1 MMNMRSGVNRDM
13 IFLSTAEAEKS
24 WISSIEDS
32 LGIIG
37 NIQTLYSV
45 LVVMALIILFCVS
58 VMGFTKKVSA
68 ESIKQVAVFKKNRKY
83 IPELFTE
90 LNSNLENLRYFVFC
104 NIWKRRI
111 IREFNRQ
118 FNNAQ
123 GKEIAQML
131 SNDLLTQKLPYRTK
145 VDDLMIAIAKRREV
159 IEQLKEDKEQNRKK
173 YGEKFFYI
181 REFIYFIPAKLSM
194 LYTRCELL
202 RTQNLIIVGSAG
214 NGKTNL
220 LCSLTE
226 NIINNNMPCL
236 FLNSRDI
243 DCDCYDYVVSKLL
256 PKSLLSA
263 QKIFFT
269 IISGLLTLSNKYFF
283 VVIDAINENDTEIFA
298 SSIGKMIAELSK
310 YKRIKV
316 ICSCRSEYFDARY
329 KKYFEKCAAEPYI
342 FALDQMEYGDRAKE
356 KMMFLYRKY
365 YNVNVSLSAN
375 VRERL
380 MHSLLLMRLFFEVN
394 SGRNTDNL
402 ELRDAEIYKAYIE
415 KVTQD
420 AEPFDFQSKVNNLAK
435 LMVER
440 KEFKEIKLEDLG
452 LSTDD
457 YARFKNVLDDNLVI
471 SRKIQAGTGITERS
485 VEYVYFVFD
494 ELRDFCIARYLLT
507 TEEEQR
513 DSSYS
518 GFFAFVAELN
528 EQCLSP
534 LEGIL
539 KYAYYYFK
547 KSDRYDLCQA
557 LLNNFSEFV
566 PHDKQNWWDRQEVFS
581 NFGLSLVFQ
590 AASDLPDFE
599 LEYIVKC
606 ISKDPSSFWDMYR
619 FLLRNEYVGA
629 RPNTR
634 LLTSL
639 MLERI
644 PYTEMQEIVNRFFA
658 DRDKRYYYSNS
669 PRAIDNLC
677 DAIDKFARH
686 KGGLPMHM
694 KTFLVILAALEPQE
708 AALSEYE
715 DYVEEVVA
723 APEFATCNTELQQEI
738 IELKERRDSINGLNA
753 TDFLA
758 DLLKGVVWDEE

>member
-24 WISSIEDS
+24 LISSIEDS

-45 LVVMALIILFCVS
+45 LTAIALIVLFWLS
-58 VMGFTKKVSA
+58 VVGFAKKVNEKSL
-68 ESIKQVAVFKKNRKY
+68 KQVAVFEKNRKY

-90 LNSNLENLRYFVFC
+90 LNGNLENLRYFVFS
-104 NIWKRRI
+104 NRWKGRI
-111 IREFNRQ
+111 IREYNRQ

-123 GKEIAQML
+123 GKEIAQIL
-131 SNDLLTQKLPYRTK
+131 SNDLLTRRLPYRIN
-145 VDDLMIAIAKRREV
+145 VDDLMIAIAERKKA
-159 IEQLKEDKEQNRKK
+159 IEQLNEDKEHNYKK
-173 YGEKFFYI
+173 YGERYFYI
-181 REFIYFIPAKLSM
+181 REYTYFIPAKLSM

-202 RTQNLIIVGSAG
+202 KEKNLIIVGSAG

-220 LCSLTE
+220 LCSLVET
-226 NIINNNMPCL
+226 IINYNAPCL
-236 FLNSRDI
+236 FINSRDV
-243 DCDCYDYVVSKLL
+243 DCDCFDYVVSKLL
-256 PKSLLSA
+256 PEKLLHTKKAFLTVVSWLLLLSN
-263 QKIFFT
+263 Q
-269 IISGLLTLSNKYFF
+269 YFF
-283 VVIDAINENDTEIFA
+283 VVIDAINENDSQIFA
-298 SSIGKMIAELSK
+298 ASIGKMIDGLSK

-329 KKYFEKCAAEPYI
+329 KKYFEKCSTNPYI
-342 FALDQMEYGDRAKE
+342 FALDQVEYDERAKE
-356 KMMFLYRKY
+356 KMMFLYQQY
-365 YNVNVSLSAN
+365 YDVHVLLSAN

-394 SGRNTDNL
+394 AGRNTDNL
-402 ELRDAEIYKAYIE
+402 ELCDAEIYKVYLE

-420 AEPFDFQSKVNNLAK
+420 AEPFDFKSKVNNLTK

-440 KEFKEIKLEDLG
+440 MDFKEIKLDDLG
-452 LSTDD
+452 LSTEDQ
-457 YARFKNVLDDNLVI
+457 ARFKSVLDDNLVI
-471 SRKIQAGTGITERS
+471 SRKIQAGTGITERAD
-485 VEYVYFVFD
+485 EYVYFVFD

-507 TEEEQR
+507 AEEEKKDGAYR
-513 DSSYS
+513 
-518 GFFAFVAELN
+518 GFLSFVEELN
-528 EQCLSP
+528 QQCLSP

-539 KYAYYYFK
+539 KYSYYYFK
-547 KSDRYDLCQA
+547 KINRYDLCQT
-557 LLNNFSEFV
+557 LLENFSDFV
-566 PHDKQNWWDRQEVFS
+566 SQDKQNWWERQEVFS

-590 AASDLPDFE
+590 AASDLLDFE

-629 RPNTR
+629 KPDTR

-639 MLERI
+639 ILERI
-644 PYTEMQEIVNRFFA
+644 PYADMQEIVNRFFA

-694 KTFLVILAALEPQE
+694 KTFLVVLAALEPQE
-708 AALSEYE
+708 AALNEYE

-723 APEFATCNTELQQEI
+723 TPEFATCNTELQQEI
-738 IELKERRDSINGLNA
+738 IELKERRDSINGFNA

>member
-1 MMNMRSGVNRDM
+1 MNVA
-13 IFLSTAEAEKS
+13 FLTAGTQKNS
-24 WISSIEDS
+24 FVDIIENW
-32 LGIIG
+32 LGWIG
-37 NIQTLYSV
+37 NLETLYGVICFVGLFLLFWRAVV
-45 LVVMALIILFCVS
+45 LFRKRVNAISLRQ
-58 VMGFTKKVSA
+58 VSA
-68 ESIKQVAVFKKNRKY
+68 FKRNKKY

-90 LNSNLENLRYFVFC
+90 LNGNLENLRYFVFS
-104 NIWKRRI
+104 NRWKRRI
-111 IREFNRQ
+111 IREYNRQ
-118 FNNAQ
+118 FSNAQ
-123 GKEIAQML
+123 GKEIAHII
-131 SNDLLTQKLPYRTK
+131 SNDLLTRKLPYKTN
-145 VDDLMIAIAKRREV
+145 VDDLMIAINQRSKV
-159 IEQLKEDKEQNRKK
+159 IEQIKEDKEQNHKK

-181 REFIYFIPAKLSM
+181 REYTYFIPAKLAM

-202 RTQNLIIVGSAG
+202 KAKNLVIVGSAG

-220 LCSLTE
+220 LCSLVE
-226 NIINNNMPCL
+226 NIINNNAPCL
-236 FLNSRDI
+236 FINSRDI
-243 DCDCYDYVVSKLL
+243 DCDCFDYFAKKLL
-256 PKSLLSA
+256 PDRLLNAKKVFLSVV
-263 QKIFFT
+263 
-269 IISGLLTLSNKYFF
+269 SGLLLLSNKNFF

-298 SSIGKMIAELSK
+298 SSIGKMIDELSK

-342 FALDQMEYGDRAKE
+342 FALDQVEYGDRAKE

-365 YNVNVSLSAN
+365 YNVHVSLSEN

-394 SGRNTDNL
+394 SGRDTDNL

-420 AEPFDFQSKVNNLAK
+420 AEPFDFQSKVNTLAK

-440 KEFKEIKLEDLG
+440 KEFKEIKIEDIG
-452 LSTDD
+452 LSTEDS
-457 YARFKNVLDDNLVI
+457 ARFRNVLDDNLVI

-507 TEEEQR
+507 TEEEHQ
-513 DSSYS
+513 DGAYS

-547 KSDRYDLCQA
+547 KSNRYDLCQD
-557 LLNNFSEFV
+557 LLDNFSEFV
-566 PHDKQNWWDRQEVFS
+566 PHNKQNWWDRQEVFS

-590 AASDLPDFE
+590 AASDLLDFE

-606 ISKDPSSFWDMYR
+606 FAKDPSSFWDVYK
-619 FLLRNEYVGA
+619 FLLRNEYAGA
-629 RPNTR
+629 KPNTK

-639 MLERI
+639 VLE
-644 PYTEMQEIVNRFFA
+644 NA
-658 DRDKRYYYSNS
+658 LYSY
-669 PRAIDNLC
+669 A
-677 DAIDKFARH
+677 
-686 KGGLPMHM
+686 
-694 KTFLVILAALEPQE
+694 
-708 AALSEYE
+708 
-715 DYVEEVVA
+715 
-723 APEFATCNTELQQEI
+723 
-738 IELKERRDSINGLNA
+738 
-753 TDFLA
+753 
-758 DLLKGVVWDEE
+758 

>member
-1 MMNMRSGVNRDM
+1 MNNVLLVSGVQKTN
-13 IFLSTAEAEKS
+13 LGQ
-24 WISSIEDS
+24 SIENG
-32 LGIIG
+32 LGWIG
-37 NIQTLYSV
+37 NIETLYGVVCFVGLFLLFLWSV
-45 LVVMALIILFCVS
+45 AFFRKHVNSISLQQ
-58 VMGFTKKVSA
+58 VSA
-68 ESIKQVAVFKKNRKY
+68 FKRNKKY

-90 LNSNLENLRYFVFC
+90 LNGNLENLRYFVFS
-104 NIWKRRI
+104 NRWKRRI
-111 IREFNRQ
+111 ICEYNRQ
-118 FNNAQ
+118 FSNAQ
-123 GKEIAQML
+123 GKEIAHIL
-131 SNDLLTQKLPYRTK
+131 SNDLLTRKLPYRTN
-145 VDDLMIAIAKRREV
+145 VDDLMVAINQRRKF
-159 IEQLKEDKEQNRKK
+159 IEQIKEDKEHNRKK

-181 REFIYFIPAKLSM
+181 REYTYFIPAKLAM
-194 LYTRCELL
+194 LYTRCELIKAK
-202 RTQNLIIVGSAG
+202 NLIIVGSAG

-220 LCSLTE
+220 LCSLVE
-226 NIINNNMPCL
+226 NLINNNAPCL
-236 FLNSRDI
+236 FINSRDI
-243 DCDCYDYVVSKLL
+243 DCDCFDYFAKKLL
-256 PKSLLSA
+256 PNRLLNA
-263 QKIFFT
+263 KKIFLSV
-269 IISGLLTLSNKYFF
+269 ISGLLLLSKKYFF

-298 SSIGKMIAELSK
+298 ASIGKMIDELSK

-316 ICSCRSEYFDARY
+316 IYSCRSEYFDARY
-329 KKYFEKCAAEPYI
+329 KKYFEKCAEEPYI
-342 FALDQMEYGDRAKE
+342 FALDQVEYGDRAKE

-365 YNVNVSLSAN
+365 YNVHVSLSEN

-452 LSTDD
+452 LSTEDC
-457 YARFKNVLDDNLVI
+457 ARFKNVLDDNLVI
-471 SRKIQAGTGITERS
+471 SRKIQAGTGITERT

-513 DSSYS
+513 DGAYS
-518 GFFAFVAELN
+518 GFFAFVTELN

-557 LLNNFSEFV
+557 LLDNFSEFV

-590 AASDLPDFE
+590 AASDLLDFE

-606 ISKDPSSFWDMYR
+606 IMNDQSTFWDVYR
-619 FLLRNEYVGA
+619 FLLRNEYAGA
-629 RPNTR
+629 KPNTK

-639 MLERI
+639 VLENI
-644 PYTEMQEIVNRFFA
+644 PYAEMQKIVEWFFA
-658 DRDKRYYYSNS
+658 DRDKKYYYSNS
-669 PRAIDNLC
+669 SRRIDGLC
-677 DAIDKFARH
+677 DAIGKFAKRW
-686 KGGLPMHM
+686 GELPIHV
-694 KTFLVILAALEPQE
+694 KTFLVVLAALEPQE
-708 AALSEYE
+708 AALSDYE
-715 DYVEEVVA
+715 DYVDEVVA
-723 APEFATCNTELQQEI
+723 TPEFATCSPELKREVM
-738 IELKERRDSINGLNA
+738 ELKERCDSFKSFNA
-753 TDFLA
+753 IDFFE
-758 DLLKGVVWDEE
+758 DLLKGAVWNEE